1 METIGQWLEM
11 VREFLDIPLVKL
23 KGTEITLWTLLYLII
38 VIFLLFYLTG
48 KLKKWVID
56 HMLARF
62 NVEIGIRAAI
72 GSITRYFIIVIGF
85 VIILQ
90 TAGIDLTALNVLAG
104 AVGLGLG
111 FGLQNIVSNFISGI
125 IILFE
130 RPIKVGDRIEV
141 GEGDK
146 AVNGAVRSINARS
159 TTVLTNDNI
168 SIIVPNSKFI
178 TENIVNWIHDDWK
191 VRFRI
196 PVTVAIGSDVHL
208 VEKLLLDAAKE
219 NPDVLDQPAPG
230 VRFLQFGDTGLHFD
244 LRLWSTSLVHRKG
257 TLVSAVNF
265 AIYDKFEENGIELN
279 TPQLDLHVSGGSLE
293 VTIRKSDMNSFSEES
308 EGGKDE
314 ETQEPSPKPEEGL
327 TGP

>member
-1 METIGQWLEM
+1 METLAQWLEKM
-11 VREFLDIPLVKL
+11 REFLEIPLVKL
-23 KGTEITLWTLLYLII
+23 KGTEITLWTLLYLSI

-56 HMLARF
+56 RLLARF
-62 NVEIGIRAAI
+62 NIEIGIRAAI
-72 GSITRYFIIVIGF
+72 GTIARYFVIVVGF

-141 GEGDK
+141 GEGER
-146 AVNGAVRSINARS
+146 AVNGAVQSINARS

-168 SIIVPNSKFI
+168 SIIVPNSKFV

-196 PVTVAIGSDVHL
+196 PVIVANGSNVHL
-208 VEKLLLDAAKE
+208 VEKLLLDVAKE

-230 VRFLQFGDTGLHFD
+230 VRFLKFGDTGLHFD
-244 LRLWSTSLVHRKG
+244 LRIWSTSLVHRKG

-265 AIYDKFEENGIELN
+265 AIYDKFEEYGIQLN
-279 TPQLDLHVSGGSLE
+279 TPALDLHVSGGSLE
-293 VTIRKSDMNSFSEES
+293 VTIRKSDMNSLSEETK
-308 EGGKDE
+308 GGNDE
-314 ETQEPSPKPEEGL
+314 ETSTSSSKPEEA
-327 TGP
+327 